1 MKNKHE
7 KQILSYLAKQNQ
19 YVTSDKISSELEIST
34 KTVYRLV
41 KKINEKQENEKL
53 IIAEKGKGYKLDY
66 DNYIKF
72 IGESNPKSNCYSPV
86 ERRNKV
92 IEQLLLKSPQ
102 SININNLYDEY
113 YVSDTVIFND
123 EKVICEILKEFKL
136 EYVRKNKLVSIIG
149 EEEDVRKAI
158 SSVVSELESID
169 YNLFRINDNLTI
181 NNTDMSFVL
190 DQLSIIESSTKTE
203 IPHPYD
209 INIFTHLYVMIG
221 RIRKS
226 HNITK
231 KNESF
236 PNELEKHIIAEN
248 KEINSIAKQVL
259 DNIEKYV
266 GQTLSPEETYYLFQ
280 YLLSSRLKTSDTID
294 DNASPL
300 ISSITNMYM
309 ELIKENGLLENSQSI
324 YYELY
329 QHIKPMV
336 YRLKNGISIRNKLID
351 SIKSEYP
358 LIFEEVER
366 VSKLVSNKYELPK
379 ISDDENGFITLY
391 FARILEQSGKKIKTL
406 ITCTTGVGTSELLK
420 VKVNKKFPNMDVID
434 VVSLREVE
442 SSINK
447 YKDIDLIITT
457 INLSQSL
464 HIPTVV
470 VSAMFTKM
478 DQERVSEKL
487 EAIQHAK

>member
-1 MKNKHE
+1 MKSKHE

-19 YVTSDKISSELEIST
+19 FVTSDQISSELEIST
-34 KTVYRLV
+34 KTVYRVV
-41 KKINEKQENEKL
+41 KKINDSQGGRKL
-53 IIAEKGKGYKLDY
+53 IISEKGKGYKLDY
-66 DNYIKF
+66 DNYIKY
-72 IGESNPKSNCYSPV
+72 IGEVHPRSNNYSPV
-86 ERRNKV
+86 ERRNRV
-92 IEQLLLKSPQ
+92 IEKLLLKSPQ
-102 SININNLYDEY
+102 PININNLYDEY

-123 EKVICEILKEFKL
+123 EKVIYEILEQFNL
-136 EYVRKNKLVSIIG
+136 EYVRKNKLVSIVG
-149 EEEDVRKAI
+149 EEENVRKAI

-190 DQLSIIESSTKTE
+190 EQLSIIESATHTE

-221 RIRKS
+221 RVRKS
-226 HNITK
+226 TNILK
-231 KNESF
+231 KNDLF
-236 PNELEKHIIAEN
+236 PNEFERRIIAEN
-248 KEINSIAKQVL
+248 EEIYIIAKQVL

-266 GQTLSPEETYYLFQ
+266 EQTLSSEETYYLFQ
-280 YLLSSRLKTSDTID
+280 YLLSSRLKTNDTID
-294 DNASPL
+294 NKISPL

-309 ELIKENGLLENSQSI
+309 ERIEESSLLENNQSI

-336 YRLKNGISIRNKLID
+336 NRLKNGINIRNKLID

-358 LIFEEVER
+358 QIYNEVEL
-366 VSKLVSNKYELPK
+366 VSKLVSEKYELPK

-391 FARILEQSGKKIKTL
+391 FARMLEQSGKKIKTL

-420 VKVNKKFPNMDVID
+420 VKVNKKFPNIDVIE

-447 YKDIDLIITT
+447 HNDIDLIITT
-457 INLSQSL
+457 INLAEPL
-464 HIPTVV
+464 HIPVVV
-470 VSAMFTKM
+470 VSAMFTNV
-478 DQERVSEKL
+478 DQKRVAEKL
-487 EAIQHAK
+487 EVIQYAK

>member
-1 MKNKHE
+1 MKSKHE

-19 YVTSDKISSELEIST
+19 FVTSEQISSELEIST
-34 KTVYRLV
+34 KTVYRVV
-41 KKINEKQENEKL
+41 KKVNEEADNKRL

-66 DNYIKF
+66 DNYIKY
-72 IGESNPKSNCYSPV
+72 IGEVHPKSNTYSPV

-92 IEQLLLKSPQ
+92 IEKLLLKSPQ
-102 SININNLYDEY
+102 AININNLYDEY

-123 EKVICEILKEFKL
+123 EKVICEVLEEFNL

-149 EEEDVRKAI
+149 EEENVRKAI

-190 DQLSIIESSTKTE
+190 DQLSIIESRTKTE

-221 RIRKS
+221 RVRKS
-226 HNITK
+226 TNIL
-231 KNESF
+231 KNNKSF
-236 PNELEKHIIAEN
+236 PNEFEKRIIAEN
-248 KEINSIAKQVL
+248 DEIYNIAKQVL
-259 DNIEKYV
+259 DNIETYV

-294 DNASPL
+294 EKISPL

-309 ELIKENGLLENSQSI
+309 ERIEESSLLENNQSI
-324 YYELY
+324 YFELY

-336 YRLKNGISIRNKLID
+336 NRLKNGINIRNKLID
-351 SIKSEYP
+351 SIKSEYLP
-358 LIFEEVER
+358 IYEEVKQ
-366 VSKLVSNKYELPK
+366 VSKLVSEKYDLPQ

-391 FARILEQSGKKIKTL
+391 FARMLEQSSRKVRTL

-420 VKVNKKFPNMDVID
+420 VKVNKKFPNIDVIE

-447 YKDIDLIITT
+447 YEDIDLIITT
-457 INLSQSL
+457 INLAKPL
-464 HIPTVV
+464 HIPVVV
-470 VSAMFTKM
+470 VSAMFTNV
-478 DQERVSEKL
+478 DQDRVSEKL
-487 EAIQHAK
+487 EVIQYAK